1 MGRKRG
7 RNEEVIQPS
16 SNKEVCPGTC
26 IQSCS
31 VTAASTWG
39 GMWST
44 GWCWEPTKVSEF
56 LLIVITKLGPVSRAK
71 IAVAFQS
78 RPTGLASKTVLS
90 VTSAS
95 LKITNATQAPSCL
108 PGDRC
113 N

>member
-7 RNEEVIQPS
+7 RNKEVMQPS
-16 SNKEVCPGTC
+16 SNKEVCPGTY

-31 VTAASTWG
+31 ITAASTWR

-44 GWCWEPTKVSEF
+44 GWCWEPTRVSVSEF

-78 RPTGLASKTVLS
+78 RPT
-90 VTSAS
+90 
-95 LKITNATQAPSCL
+95 
-108 PGDRC
+108 
-113 N
+113 

>member
-1 MGRKRG
+1 
-7 RNEEVIQPS
+7 
-16 SNKEVCPGTC
+16 
-26 IQSCS
+26 
-31 VTAASTWG
+31 
-39 GMWST
+39 MWRT
-44 GWCWEPTKVSEF
+44 GWCWEPTKVSVSEF

-71 IAVAFQS
+71 IAVALQS
-78 RPTGLASKTVLS
+78 RPTRLPLASKTVLS